1 MCVALM
7 SSPFTILPF
16 HAFGSVETKSFL
28 PFSISIVRSRE
39 MNVPNAHKTFIRMA
53 HILCWKTNV
62 VKRNIFIF
70 YIYLCRSVCA
80 RVCRIHYISFGLV
93 EWYFIRFL
101 VLAIFKM
108 QVSMQENCSTHCGQ
122 CMKCNLVN
130 ICVQTLHEICLLWCV
145 HHIHIRIVSECR
157 ANFISVDFYVFR
169 FWGRHTL
176 GMMSMWLGIPD
187 NNAIQSNAMLP
198 QSHNSSYV
206 TFYKSPHRFRSTSK
220 FIRPLAHYNR
230 YVSHQSVQ
238 RSQF

>member
-70 YIYLCRSVCA
+70 YIYLCRRVCA

-130 ICVQTLHEICLLWCV
+130 ICVQTLHENMFTAMCASHTHSHCV
-145 HHIHIRIVSECR
+145 WV
-157 ANFISVDFYVFR
+157 
-169 FWGRHTL
+169 
-176 GMMSMWLGIPD
+176 P
-187 NNAIQSNAMLP
+187 
-198 QSHNSSYV
+198 
-206 TFYKSPHRFRSTSK
+206 SK
-220 FIRPLAHYNR
+220 FHFGGFLCVSVLGEAHTGNDEHVTGNSWQQCDTIKCNASTVTQFFIRHILQITSPIP
-230 YVSHQSVQ
+230 
-238 RSQF
+238 FDE